1 MSVIVDRELS
11 SPRAAIE
18 HHADE
23 LYGILFDAGEHTE
36 LDKPALGITLRED
49 GCDFAVHTGD
59 DVLGVDF

>member
-36 LDKPALGITLRED
+36 LDKPAL
-49 GCDFAVHTGD
+49 
-59 DVLGVDF
+59 